1 METGARTDPAA
12 LVDEGQ
18 LVELT
23 KGILRIPSPLGEE
36 RPLGEFVA
44 AELERFGFA
53 VELQEVTNGRANVIG
68 IARGDPAYKSIML
81 NGHLDMNRP
90 FGKWR
95 RSPYD
100 PWVEGGRLYGG
111 MVTDMKGGLGSMI
124 AAAAAVLQAAA
135 RPRGD
140 LIVTAVMHHDTTGV
154 GTKYFLESCPW
165 RIDAAIVAE
174 PTDLN
179 LQTYHCGAWGF
190 LITTRGI
197 QKHLTRLEEGYVNA
211 IDGMMR
217 IVQRLGP
224 QILTYER
231 DPEHP
236 FLPRMVWGYINGGA
250 PERHKLTAETCTL
263 QGDVRFLPSMS
274 FDGIRRD
281 FERLLAEVC
290 AEMPGLS
297 AKVQAATQQWPYRIG
312 HDAEIVRTITDV
324 QTRLLGRAP
333 RLLEGMPL
341 AAGVTDAAD
350 IMRHGIPA
358 AIYGPGEFLQV
369 ADESVAVA
377 DLVAGAR
384 VMAAVCAD
392 ITGRRR

>member
-1 METGARTDPAA
+1 METRARSDAAA
-12 LVDEGQ
+12 LVDEAE
-18 LVELT
+18 LVQLT
-23 KGILRIPSPLGEE
+23 KGILSIPSPLGEE

-44 AELERFGFA
+44 AELERLGFE
-53 VELQEVTNGRANVIG
+53 VELQEVTNGRPNVVG
-68 IARGDPAYKSIML
+68 ISRGDPAYKSIML

-100 PWVEGGRLYGG
+100 PWVQDGRLYGG

-124 AAAAAVLQAAA
+124 AGAAAVLRADL

-154 GTKYFLESCPW
+154 GTKYFLEACPW
-165 RIDAAIVAE
+165 RIDAGIVAE

-190 LITTRGI
+190 QITTKGI

-217 IVQRLGP
+217 IIQRLGP
-224 QILTYER
+224 QMLTYEK
-231 DPEHP
+231 DPEHS

-274 FDGIRRD
+274 FDGIKSD
-281 FERLLAEVC
+281 FQRVLAEVC
-290 AEMPGLS
+290 AEMPGLK
-297 AKVQAATQQWPYRIG
+297 ATVQAATQQWPYRI
-312 HDAEIVRTITDV
+312 DTEAEIIRTIIDA
-324 QTRLLGRAP
+324 QTRLIGRAP
-333 RLLEGMPL
+333 RLLDGMPL

-350 IMRHGIPA
+350 MMHHGIPT
-358 AIYGPGEFLQV
+358 AIYGPGIFVQV
-369 ADESVAVA
+369 ADESIAVD
-377 DLVAGAR
+377 DLVAAAR
-384 VMAAVCAD
+384 VMATVSAE
-392 ITGRRR
+392 ITSRRR

>member
-1 METGARTDPAA
+1 METRARTDPAA
-12 LVDEGQ
+12 LVDEAQ
-18 LVELT
+18 LIELT
-23 KGILRIPSPLGEE
+23 KGILSIPSPLGEE

-44 AELERFGFA
+44 AELERLGFD
-53 VELQEVTNGRANVIG
+53 VELQEVANGRPNVIA
-68 IARGDPAYKSIML
+68 ISRGDPGYKSIML

-100 PWVEGGRLYGG
+100 PWVEDGQLYGG

-124 AAAAAVLQAAA
+124 AGAAAVLKAGA

-154 GTKYFLESCPW
+154 GTKYFLKACPW
-165 RIDAAIVAE
+165 RIDAGIVAE
-174 PTDLN
+174 PTGLN

-190 LITTRGI
+190 QITTKGI

-274 FDGIRRD
+274 FDGIKRD

-297 AKVQAATQQWPYRIG
+297 AKVQAATQQWPYHIDRE
-312 HDAEIVRTITDV
+312 AEIIRTIIDV
-324 QTRLLGRAP
+324 QTRLTGRAP
-333 RLLEGMPL
+333 RLLDGMPL

-350 IMRHGIPA
+350 MIRHGIPT
-358 AIYGPGEFLQV
+358 AIYGPGEFQQV
-369 ADESVAVA
+369 AHESIAVA
-377 DLVAGAR
+377 DLVTSAR
-384 VMAAVCAD
+384 VLAAVSAE
-392 ITGRRR
+392 ITSRRR